1 MSGRLDGRVAFVTGA
16 GRNIGKAIALK
27 LASEGASVAI
37 GDIIG
42 ESAESVAAQIRE
54 AGGSAVAAVG
64 DLSDFATVDRVFG
77 EVEQSLGTVDLLV
90 NNAYARIG
98 ETNWASFLTVA
109 PADWSLFVNTN
120 MNMFF
125 GCSQRVARALA
136 SEGTPGA
143 IVNISTNGAD
153 RPHRN
158 HIAYDSVKGGL
169 DSFTRAI
176 AVDLAPWQ
184 IRANGIRPGNIMIED
199 EPDEVWPG
207 DKRALRAAQIPL
219 GRPGVGDDIAGAVV
233 YLGSHE
239 ARYVTGQIINVDG
252 GMLTQGRAPQVE
264 MVEVRTP
271 HNIDPFTRTLLGE

>member
-1 MSGRLDGRVAFVTGA
+1 MTARLDGRVAFVTGA
-16 GRNIGKAIALK
+16 GRNIGKAIALA
-27 LASEGASVAI
+27 LVAEGASVAVA
-37 GDIIG
+37 DING
-42 ESAESVAAQIRE
+42 ESAEAVAQQIRD
-54 AGGSAVAAVG
+54 AGGNAVAAVG
-64 DLSDFATVDRVFG
+64 DLSDFATIDRVFG
-77 EVEQSLGTVDLLV
+77 EVEASLGTVDLLV

-98 ETNWASFLTVA
+98 ETNWASFLTVD
-109 PADWSLFVNTN
+109 PADWQLFVTRNT
-120 MNMFF
+120 NMFF
-125 GCSQRVARALA
+125 GCTQRVARALA
-136 SEGTPGA
+136 LEGREGA

-158 HIAYDSVKGGL
+158 HIAYDSVKGAL

-184 IRANGIRPGNIMIED
+184 IRANGIRPGNIMIEE

-207 DKRALRAAQIPL
+207 DKRALRGAQIPL

-271 HNIDPFTRTLLGE
+271 ENIAPFSRGLLA

>member
-1 MSGRLDGRVAFVTGA
+1 MTARLDGRVAFVTGA
-16 GRNIGKAIALK
+16 GRNIGKAIALA
-27 LASEGASVAI
+27 LAAEGASVAVA
-37 GDIIG
+37 DING
-42 ESAESVAAQIRE
+42 ESAETVAALIRD
-54 AGGSAVAAVG
+54 GGGKATAAAG
-64 DLSDFATVDRVFG
+64 DLTEFAAVDRVFG
-77 EVEQSLGTVDLLV
+77 EVEAALGTVDLLV

-98 ETNWASFLTVA
+98 ETNWASFLTVD
-109 PADWSLFVNTN
+109 PADWSLFVNRN

-125 GCSQRVARALA
+125 GCTQRTARALA
-136 SEGTPGA
+136 LEGKEGA

-184 IRANGIRPGNIMIED
+184 IRANGIRPGNIMIEE

-207 DKRALRAAQIPL
+207 DKRALRGAQIPL

-233 YLGSHE
+233 YLGSNE

-271 HNIDPFTRTLLGE
+271 ENIAPFSRGLLG